1 MHEYASDCEDE
12 THLAMTLK
20 KQLFIINSHLEGAM
34 ITFSFSLFIISMAYR
49 CKELNL
55 IPLRI

>member
-34 ITFSFSLFIISMAYR
+34 ITFSFSLFIITMAYR
-49 CKELNL
+49 LELLNGV
-55 IPLRI
+55 